1 MTPRIEPSTAQ
12 STAHSE
18 GASPPM
24 LAVTAGFALLVLVL
38 RGSTF
43 FHSVENW
50 DESLYLL
57 MARSV
62 LDGHTLYTEIWDHK
76 PPGIF
81 YLFAL
86 AQLVFG
92 RTVLSIRIATWLA
105 ITASSVLLFLIGR
118 RLRSPTTGVVAGLL
132 YAVFSLND
140 GGIAS
145 NVELFFTP
153 LLLLALLLVVS
164 YEARAL
170 LDRPSPPL
178 LLGLVAGLAL
188 QMKYVVIFDL
198 AAFFLLLAPSLWRE
212 AAPHRAGRLLRCAA
226 LVSAGAVLPLVVVAG
241 WFAACGHFADYVDAN
256 FAANARYVG
265 EVGFDFS
272 KLGWMIQRRI
282 REAFPLW
289 LSLALAPLY
298 LGFFRSLDEGTR
310 RGLVAGLLWAALAF
324 VGILAMRRLF
334 AHYFLSLTAPLCLL
348 CALVVCAAAES
359 PERAPARTW
368 LLLALVL
375 LGAILRGAERPLLL
389 AGQTFYHRVVR
400 HEPLWGD
407 EPAQVAEYLRSRIGP
422 GDYLYVADYHPIL
435 YYLLPVRVPTRFP
448 LPPHLADD
456 RWKELTGFD
465 PEAEIR
471 AIFAKKPLYIVK
483 VEDKDTP
490 FYRLLREELERSYQR
505 EHTIGAVTLYRRK
518 DEDAKERKTG
528 RPIDRASGWTGTCES
543 FPEIRGRESPHD
555 RCG

>member
-1 MTPRIEPSTAQ
+1 MIPGPDASSRRQ
-12 STAHSE
+12 SE
-18 GASPPM
+18 GAGARSLPTP
-24 LAVTAGFALLVLVL
+24 LVAAGFAALVFAL
-38 RGSTF
+38 RSSTF
-43 FHSVENW
+43 FYTVENW

-92 RTVLSIRIATWLA
+92 RTVLSIRIAAWLA
-105 ITASSVLLFLIGR
+105 ATASSVLLFLIGR

-140 GGIAS
+140 GGVAS

-153 LLLLALLLVVS
+153 LLLFALLLVVS
-164 YEARAL
+164 YEAAEL

-198 AAFFLLLAPSLWRE
+198 AAFFLLLAPSLWRA
-212 AAPHRAGRLLRCAA
+212 AAPDRPRRLLRCAA
-226 LVSAGAVLPLVVVAG
+226 LVSAGALLPLVVVAG
-241 WFAACGHFADYVDAN
+241 WFATRGHLADYVDAN
-256 FAANARYVG
+256 FAANARYVE
-265 EVGFDFS
+265 EVGIDFS
-272 KLGWMIQRRI
+272 KLAWMIQRRI

-298 LGFFRSLDEGTR
+298 LGFFRPLAEGTR
-310 RGLVAGLLWAALAF
+310 RGLVAGLLWAAFAF
-324 VGILAMRRLF
+324 LGILAMRRLF
-334 AHYFLSLTAPLCLL
+334 AHYFLSLTASLSLL
-348 CALVVCAAAES
+348 CALVLCAAAES
-359 PERAPARTW
+359 PGQTPARIW
-368 LLLALVL
+368 LVLGLVL
-375 LGAILRGAERPLLL
+375 LGPLFRGAEWSLSL
-389 AGQTFYHRVVR
+389 AAQTLYHRVVR

-407 EPAQVAEYLRSRIGP
+407 EPAQVAEYLRSRIKP

-435 YYLLPVRVPTRFP
+435 YYLLPVRIPTRFP
-448 LPPHLADD
+448 LPPHLADEH
-456 RWKELTGFD
+456 WKELTGFD

-483 VEDKDTP
+483 VEDKATP

-505 EHTIGAVTLYRRK
+505 EETIGEVTLYRRK
-518 DEDAKERKTG
+518 DEDARER
-528 RPIDRASGWTGTCES
+528 
-543 FPEIRGRESPHD
+543 
-555 RCG
+555 

>member
-1 MTPRIEPSTAQ
+1 MTPRIERSAPQ
-12 STAHSE
+12 STVHAA
-18 GASPPM
+18 GASLP
-24 LAVTAGFALLVLVL
+24 LAAVAAGFALLVLVL
-38 RGSTF
+38 RSATF
-43 FHSVENW
+43 FHTVENW

-92 RTVLSIRIATWLA
+92 RTVLSIRLAAWLA
-105 ITASSVLLFLIGR
+105 VTASSVLLFLIGR

-140 GGIAS
+140 GGVAS

-164 YEARAL
+164 YEATEL
-170 LDRPSPPL
+170 LERPSPPL

-198 AAFFLLLAPSLWRE
+198 AAFFLLLAPPLWRE
-212 AAPHRAGRLLRCAA
+212 AARDSPGRLLRCVA
-226 LVSAGAVLPLVVVAG
+226 LACAGSLLPLVVVAS

-256 FAANARYVG
+256 FVANVRYVD

-272 KLGWMIQRRI
+272 KLAWMIERRV

-289 LSLALAPLY
+289 LSLALAPACLV
-298 LGFFRSLDEGTR
+298 LFPALERETR
-310 RGLVAGLLWAALAF
+310 RGLVAGLLWAVLAF
-324 VGILAMRRLF
+324 LGILAMRRLF

-348 CALVVCAAAES
+348 CALVVCSAAES
-359 PERAPARTW
+359 PGRTGARTR

-375 LGAILRGAERPLLL
+375 LGPLLRGAERPLSL
-389 AGQTFYHRVVR
+389 AAQTLYHRVVR

-407 EPAQVAEYLRSRIGP
+407 EPAQVAEYLRSRVRP

-448 LPPHLADD
+448 LPPHLADE
-456 RWKELTGFD
+456 RWRELTGFD
-465 PEAEIR
+465 PEAEVR
-471 AIFAKKPLYIVK
+471 AIFAKKPLYVVK
-483 VEDKDTP
+483 VEEKDTP

-505 EHTIGAVTLYRRK
+505 EETIGSVALYRRK
-518 DEDAKERKTG
+518 DEDAKER
-528 RPIDRASGWTGTCES
+528 
-543 FPEIRGRESPHD
+543 
-555 RCG
+555 

>member
-1 MTPRIEPSTAQ
+1 MVVA
-12 STAHSE
+12 
-18 GASPPM
+18 M
-24 LAVTAGFALLVLVL
+24 GFALLVLAL

-62 LDGHTLYTEIWDHK
+62 LDGHPLYTEIWDHK

-92 RTVLSIRIATWLA
+92 RTVVSIRLAAWLA
-105 ITASSVLLFLIGR
+105 VTASSVLLFQIGR
-118 RLRSPTTGVVAGLL
+118 RLRSPTTGIVAGLL

-153 LLLLALLLVVS
+153 LLLLTLRLILSHDAA
-164 YEARAL
+164 EL
-170 LDRPSPPL
+170 LDRPSRPAI
-178 LLGLVAGLAL
+178 LGLVAGLAL
-188 QMKYVVIFDL
+188 QMKYVVVFDL
-198 AAFFLLLAPSLWRE
+198 TAFCLFLAPSLWRE
-212 AAPHRAGRLLRCAA
+212 AARDRPSRFLRCAA
-226 LVSAGAVLPLVVVAG
+226 LAAAGALLPLLVIAG
-241 WFAACGHFADYVDAN
+241 WFAATGHFADYVDAN

-265 EVGFDFS
+265 EVGFDFA

-289 LSLALAPLY
+289 LSLALAPLC
-298 LGFFRSLDEGTR
+298 LALFPALERETR
-310 RGLVAGLLWAALAF
+310 RGLVAGLLWAVLAF
-324 VGILAMRRLF
+324 LGILAMRRLF
-334 AHYFLSLTAPLCLL
+334 AHYFLALTAPLCLL
-348 CALVVCAAAES
+348 CALVACAAAES
-359 PERAPARTW
+359 PERSRAKTW

-375 LGAILRGAERPLLL
+375 LGPLLRGAERPLSL
-389 AGQTFYHRVVR
+389 AARTLYHRVVR
-400 HEPLWGD
+400 HEPRWGD
-407 EPAQVAEYLRSRIGP
+407 EPAQVAEYLRPRIGA

-448 LPPHLADD
+448 LPPHLANE

-465 PEAEIR
+465 PEAEVR
-471 AIFAKKPLYIVK
+471 AIFAKRPLYVIQA
-483 VEDKDTP
+483 EERPTR
-490 FYRLLREELERSYQR
+490 FYRILREE
-505 EHTIGAVTLYRRK
+505 
-518 DEDAKERKTG
+518 
-528 RPIDRASGWTGTCES
+528 IDRAYRLEHTL
-543 FPEIRGRESPHD
+543 GRVAVYRRLD
-555 RCG
+555 